1 MLKSFAFILVLGLGL
16 CFAAIPTTPGWY
28 QIPNTAMVNVIACT
42 HGYTYACGNST
53 DGIYAWSGG
62 VFDTKRNRLIHFGGG
77 HADYAGNELYAL
89 SPDNETLARITVPGS
104 PTASGCEEAIANG
117 AQPNSRHTYDGI
129 SYMDNVDKMY
139 VFSGSLHC
147 GVGNFGTWTWTFDFT
162 TMTWTHVAPTGTGP
176 GGAFGICSSYDPNTG
191 KVFVNDLQYVYAYDP
206 IANTYERFAGS
217 YKYGLDYHMC
227 SVVDPKRKKFIMIG
241 NGQAWSINIAA
252 GSNYACST
260 LTTTGGS
267 AIVSSGYP
275 GLAYDPVRDKIVGWN
290 GGNTVYSLDMDT
302 KQWTGTTY
310 TGGPGNACGTG
321 TYKRWSYSSALDAFV
336 LNNTYTQNA
345 YSFRFPGSAVVQR
358 TVGGQPVKVTISPNP
373 VMDRALI
380 SVKGQSVTHASV
392 YNMRGQLVQTL
403 NSDLSGGSSGF
414 IFEAGSLP
422 GGVYLLKL
430 NANGSD
436 IARTLFLSR

>member
-1 MLKSFAFILVLGLGL
+1 MLKSFALILALGLGL

-28 QIPNTAMVNVIACT
+28 EIPGTKLQTIDACFN
-42 HGYTYACGNST
+42 GFSYACGNST
-53 DGIYAWSGG
+53 GGIYAWSGG
-62 VFDTKRNRLIHFGGG
+62 IFDTKRNRLLIHGGG
-77 HADYAGNELYAL
+77 HADYRGNEIYAL
-89 SPDNETLARITVPGS
+89 TLDQPALTRITTPGS
-104 PTASGCEEAIANG
+104 PTASGCQEAIANG
-117 AQPNSRHTYDGI
+117 TQPNSRHTYDGI
-129 SYMDNVDKMY
+129 SYMDNVDQMY
-139 VFSGSLHC
+139 VFSGSLNC
-147 GVGNFGTWTWTFDFT
+147 SSGNFGTWTWTFDFT
-162 TMTWTHVAPTGTGP
+162 TMTWTHVTPTGTGP
-176 GGAFGICSSYDPNTG
+176 NGAFGIVSSYDPNTG
-191 KVFVNDLQYVYAYDP
+191 KVFVNDLGYLYAYDP
-206 IANTYERFAGS
+206 VNNTYEKLTGS

-275 GLAYDPVRDKIVGWN
+275 GLAYDKVRDRIVGWN

-310 TGGPGNACGTG
+310 TGGPGNANGNG
-321 TYKRWSYSSALDAFV
+321 TYKRWAYSAALDAFV
-336 LNNTYTQNA
+336 LNNTYGQN
-345 YSFRFPGSAVVQR
+345 SFTFRFPGSAAVQKN
-358 TVGGQPVKVTISPNP
+358 VSGQPAQVTISPNP
-373 VMDRALI
+373 IMDRAVI
-380 SVKGQSVTHASV
+380 SVKGQNITRAAV

-403 NSDLSGGSSGF
+403 EADPSSKSNAF
-414 IFEAGSLP
+414 TFRAGSLP

-430 NANGSD
+430 KTNGSD